1 MKCAIMQPT
10 YLPWSGYFN
19 LISSVDVFVFL
30 DDVQYERQSWQNR
43 NRVLVGGKAHWLT
56 VPAVR
61 LELSQTFNT
70 VKIDDTSV
78 WRKKHFQLLE
88 QTYGK
93 HPHGREVL
101 DVARGLTDMSVTGL
115 VDLNMKLIQEFSR
128 RLELAPRFVRS
139 SELAIQGQRSERLL
153 RICEHF
159 GCDEYLSPVG
169 SAEYLA
175 EDKVF
180 DGAKVKLSFQQFKA
194 PPYPQRNIP
203 GFVESLSIVDVA
215 ANLGWSESRD
225 YVLGRYAPVS
235 KEL

>member
-19 LISSVDVFVFL
+19 LISQVDVFVFL

-43 NRVLVGGKAHWLT
+43 NRALVGGKAHWLT

-61 LELSQTFNT
+61 LELTQIFNT
-70 VKIDDTSV
+70 VKVDDTQG
-78 WRKKHFQLLE
+78 WRKKHIQLLE

-93 HPHGREVL
+93 HPHGKEML
-101 DVARGLTDMSVTGL
+101 DAARGLTDASVTGL
-115 VDLNMKLIQEFSR
+115 ADLNIKLIGEFSR
-128 RLELAPRFVRS
+128 RMDLEPRFVRS
-139 SELAIQGQRSERLL
+139 SELGVEGQRSERLL
-153 RICEHF
+153 KICRHF

-180 DGAKVKLSFQQFKA
+180 DSASVKLSFQQFKA
-194 PPYPQRNIP
+194 APYAQHKNQA
-203 GFVESLSIVDVA
+203 FVESLSIVDVA
-215 ANLGWSESRD
+215 ANLGWAQARD
-225 YVLGRYAPVS
+225 YVLGRYAAVS
-235 KEL
+235 KEP

>member
-19 LISSVDVFVFL
+19 LIASVDVFVFL

-61 LELSQTFNT
+61 LELAQTFNT
-70 VKIDDTSV
+70 VQVDDTQG
-78 WRKKHFQLLE
+78 WRKKHVQLLE

-93 HPHGREVL
+93 HPHGPEML
-101 DVARGLTDMSVTGL
+101 DVIRAIADPAVAGLA
-115 VDLNMKLIQEFSR
+115 DLNIKLILEFSR
-128 RLELAPRFVRS
+128 RLELAPRFARS
-139 SELAIQGQRSERLL
+139 SELGIEGQRSERLL

-159 GCDEYLSPVG
+159 ACGEYLSPVG

-180 DGAKVKLSFQQFKA
+180 DSAPVKLSFQQFKA
-194 PPYPQRNIP
+194 PPYPQRKAP
-203 GFVESLSIVDVA
+203 AFVESLSIVDVA
-215 ANLGWSESRD
+215 ANLGWKRTRD
-225 YVLGRYAPVS
+225 YIQGRYEPAL
-235 KEL
+235 KES

>member
-19 LISSVDVFVFL
+19 LIASVDVFVFL

-61 LELSQTFNT
+61 LELSQAFNT
-70 VKIDDTSV
+70 VRVDDTQG
-78 WRKKHFQLLE
+78 WRKKHLQLLE

-93 HPHGREVL
+93 HPHGPEAL
-101 DVARGLTDMSVTGL
+101 DVVRMIADPAVTGL
-115 VDLNMKLIQEFSR
+115 ADLNMRLIREFSR
-128 RLELAPRFVRS
+128 RLGLAPRFARS
-139 SELAIQGQRSERLL
+139 SELGIQGQRSERLL
-153 RICEHF
+153 KICEHF
-159 GCDEYLSPVG
+159 GCGDYLSPVG

-180 DGAKVKLSFQQFKA
+180 DAAPVKLSFQKFKA
-194 PPYPQRNIP
+194 EPYPQRKCP
-203 GFVESLSIVDVA
+203 AFVESLSIVDVA
-215 ANLGWSESRD
+215 ANLGWDAARG
-225 YVLGRYAPVS
+225 YVQGRYAPAS
-235 KEL
+235 KES